1 MSILSPL
8 AYYPSR
14 LVPPGAHLSF
24 YGVLFGSRGQKS
36 LYVDPLIGGL
46 PLQIIFYAVPL
57 ITVAEL
63 CPLGLSCLL
72 WSSLSF
78 LRSKINICRPFHGC
92 LSAAKCLQ
100 HPILLVTP
108 ADLCPL
114 ELICLLWCA
123 LWFPRSKINTRRPFD
138 GCLTAANHLQHAVL
152 LIWYTRIVPPGPH
165 LFIMEPSLVPGGKK
179 NHYMSTLLL
188 GVWLLQNVSSISC
201 CLLPQQTCA
210 PWGSFVLGGAPFS
223 SCGSKSYVSTMSSF

>member
-1 MSILSPL
+1 MERP
-8 AYYPSR
+8 
-14 LVPPGAHLSF
+14 LVPGVENHYMSTFNECRQLLQNVSIIPSCLLPQQTCAPWGSFVF

-92 LSAAKCLQ
+92 LSAAKCLK

-108 ADLCPL
+108 ADFCPL

-123 LWFPRSKINTRRPFD
+123 LWFPRSKINICRPFH
-138 GCLTAANHLQHAVL
+138 GGLSAAKCLQYLLL
-152 LIWYTRIVPPGPH
+152 LITPADLCPMGLI
-165 LFIMEPSLVPGGKK
+165 
-179 NHYMSTLLL
+179 
-188 GVWLLQNVSSISC
+188 C
-201 CLLPQQTCA
+201 
-210 PWGSFVLGGAPFS
+210 PWW
-223 SCGSKSYVSTMSSF
+223 SSF